1 MIYFIDLREEQELTQ
16 SRIIPKNDEIT
27 VLSIPSRYIFANKKY
42 IEKISK
48 DSSVYLL
55 CRSGNRSSQIK
66 NKYFPNNN
74 NVISI
79 DGGIKSLNQFND
91 KIEILKGNGGYGM
104 QQYMQF
110 VFTFILALTITAI
123 YYNLPKYYLISALT
137 LFIVFILYQV
147 FANSC
152 LLSKIIPYKS

>member
-27 VLSIPSRYIFANKKY
+27 VLSIPSRYIFANKEY

-66 NKYFPNNN
+66 NKYFSNNN

-79 DGGIKSLNQFND
+79 DGGIKSLHPWRF
-91 KIEILKGNGGYGM
+91 KMPILNNKNIQGLPVAERVNYG
-104 QQYMQF
+104 F
-110 VFTFILALTITAI
+110 VRATTLTDE
-123 YYNLPKYYLISALT
+123 
-137 LFIVFILYQV
+137 F
-147 FANSC
+147 
-152 LLSKIIPYKS
+152 